1 MIEKTLD
8 LRKQGKLVGKED
20 TFTANIYVGC
30 LDDEKGFER
39 PVAEVKAFCQDFVEQ
54 RGLCVHVQ
62 EVFYQYGNGEGEGGN
77 ERGAKIGLI
86 QYPRFPKEESEIK
99 EIALNLAEKLM
110 HRMRQKRVS
119 VVASDTTITLQNPSH
134 PEVETK

>member
-1 MIEKTLD
+1 MIENQ
-8 LRKQGKLVGKED
+8 LRDQGKLVGKED

-54 RGLCVHVQ
+54 EGLCVNVQ
-62 EVFYQYGNGEGEGGN
+62 ETFYQYGGDGKSGN
-77 ERGAKIGLI
+77 ERGAVVEII
-86 QYPRFPKEESEIK
+86 HYPRFPRESPKKSITEQ
-99 EIALNLAEKLM
+99 ALKLAEKLM

-119 VVASDTTITLQNPSH
+119 VVCTDHTYTLQNPSH
-134 PEVETK
+134 PEFEVEE